1 MLYCSPDPILGVSEA
16 FRASTAPQKLN
27 LGVGACES
35 PMPLNILRSAP
46 AHSTYAYVSSIVLV
60 LCVQAGTSQFGG
72 FPLWLGSSSV
82 SLHMQYLSVMS
93 AHAPSQG
100 SGMPAPAADPQRM
113 PTRDSLIPIHAILC
127 MQPHGPSCQMQP
139 MPRACSFKQSLS
151 LSTSCF
157 PMPFITVRFYL
168 FVRQPTDRASAVD
181 AYVQVSVC
189 TRAMCLHVMACMCV
203 IVCGCRP

>member
-72 FPLWLGSSSV
+72 LPLWLGASSV

-100 SGMPAPAADPQRM
+100 SGVPAPAADPQRM
-113 PTRDSLIPIHAILC
+113 PTRDSLIPCNTLYAATRSILPDATHASSMFIQAKLKLKHKLF
-127 MQPHGPSCQMQP
+127 PHALHH
-139 MPRACSFKQSLS
+139 R
-151 LSTSCF
+151 
-157 PMPFITVRFYL
+157 PFL
-168 FVRQPTDRASAVD
+168 P
-181 AYVQVSVC
+181 VC
-189 TRAMCLHVMACMCV
+189 
-203 IVCGCRP
+203 